1 MKALWTTAAAVVAAA
16 AYGLSRKDFRATLR
30 EDLETVRRRDPAATN
45 DFVSL
50 VSYPGMHAI
59 WAHRGLH
66 RLWQHDGGKIPAR
79 LMSQAVRTLTGVE
92 IHPGAQIGRRFFI
105 DHANGVVIGETSEI
119 GDDVMLYH
127 QVTLGGTSMEQTK
140 RHPTIGNHVLVGA
153 GAKILGPV
161 TVGDNSSVGANA
173 VVVKDVAAD
182 SSAVGIPAT
191 VRVKKSAG
199 TTPAA
204 KVPAGVGAG
213 VAGSGVVGGVSAG
226 AESTAGPSEPAHDGD
241 FELIDP
247 AIWI

>member
-1 MKALWTTAAAVVAAA
+1 MKALWAAAAAA
-16 AYGLSRKDFRATLR
+16 AGAVAYGLSRPGVRETLK
-30 EDLETVRRRDPAATN
+30 EDLETVKRRDPAARN

-66 RLWQHDGGKIPAR
+66 RLWRYDAGKVPAR

-92 IHPGAQIGRRFFI
+92 IHPGAEIGRRFFI

-140 RHPTIGNHVLVGA
+140 RHPTIGNHVLIGA

-161 TVGDNSSVGANA
+161 AVGDNSAVGANA

-191 VRVKKSAG
+191 VRPK
-199 TTPAA
+199 
-204 KVPAGVGAG
+204 KVPGA
-213 VAGSGVVGGVSAG
+213 ASAK
-226 AESTAGPSEPAHDGD
+226 APADSEASARHPD
-241 FELIDP
+241 FILEDP
-247 AIWI
+247 ALWI

>member
-1 MKALWTTAAAVVAAA
+1 MKALWTVAAAAIGAA
-16 AYGLSRKDFRATLR
+16 AYGLSRPKVRATLR
-30 EDLETVRRRDPAATN
+30 EDLDTVRRRDPAATN
-45 DFVSL
+45 DFVSM

-66 RLWQHDGGKIPAR
+66 RLWRNDAAKVPAR

-161 TVGDNSSVGANA
+161 VVGDNSSVGANA
-173 VVVKDVAAD
+173 VVVKNVAAD
-182 SSAVGIPAT
+182 SSAVGIPAKVRPYKKT
-191 VRVKKSAG
+191 VA
-199 TTPAA
+199 TEA
-204 KVPAGVGAG
+204 VG
-213 VAGSGVVGGVSAG
+213 SDG
-226 AESTAGPSEPAHDGD
+226 ARSQHAD

>member
-1 MKALWTTAAAVVAAA
+1 MKALWTAAA
-16 AYGLSRKDFRATLR
+16 AAAGAAIYGLTRPGVRESLR
-30 EDLETVRRRDPAATN
+30 EDLDTVRRRDPAATS

-66 RLWQHDGGKIPAR
+66 RLWQHEAGKVPAR
-79 LMSQAVRTLTGVE
+79 LMSQMVRTLTGVE
-92 IHPGAQIGRRFFI
+92 IHPGATIGRRFFI

-161 TVGDNSSVGANA
+161 VVGDNSAVGANA

-191 VRVKKSAG
+191 VRSKKG
-199 TTPAA
+199 
-204 KVPAGVGAG
+204 GASE
-213 VAGSGVVGGVSAG
+213 AEAE
-226 AESTAGPSEPAHDGD
+226 AESSATQPD
-241 FELIDP
+241 FVLEDP
-247 AIWI
+247 ALWI

>member
-1 MKALWTTAAAVVAAA
+1 M
-16 AYGLSRKDFRATLR
+16 SRPGVRETLK
-30 EDLETVRRRDPAATN
+30 EDLETVKRRDPAARN
-45 DFVSL
+45 DFVLL

-66 RLWQHDGGKIPAR
+66 RLWQHDAGKIPAR
-79 LMSQAVRTLTGVE
+79 LMSQFVRTLTGVE
-92 IHPGAQIGRRFFI
+92 IHPGAVIGRRFFI

-127 QVTLGGTSMEQTK
+127 QVTLGGTSMAQTK

-161 TVGDNSSVGANA
+161 VVGDNSAVGANA

-191 VRVKKSAG
+191 VRSKKKDGAASA
-199 TTPAA
+199 
-204 KVPAGVGAG
+204 K
-213 VAGSGVVGGVSAG
+213 
-226 AESTAGPSEPAHDGD
+226 AEVEASTKRPD
-241 FELIDP
+241 FILEDP
-247 AIWI
+247 ALWI

>member
-1 MKALWTTAAAVVAAA
+1 MKALWTAAA
-16 AYGLSRKDFRATLR
+16 AAAGAALYGLSRPGVRATLR
-30 EDLETVRRRDPAATN
+30 EDLDTVRRRDPAATT

-66 RLWQHDGGKIPAR
+66 RLWQHDAGKVPAR
-79 LMSQAVRTLTGVE
+79 LMSQMVRTLTGVE
-92 IHPGAQIGRRFFI
+92 IHPGAKIGRRFFI

-140 RHPTIGNHVLVGA
+140 RHPTIGNHVLIGS

-161 TVGDNSSVGANA
+161 VVGDNSAVGANA

-191 VRVKKSAG
+191 VRSKRKDGASEAK
-199 TTPAA
+199 AA
-204 KVPAGVGAG
+204 
-213 VAGSGVVGGVSAG
+213 
-226 AESTAGPSEPAHDGD
+226 AESSSRHPD
-241 FELIDP
+241 FVLEDP
-247 AIWI
+247 ALWI

>member
-1 MKALWTTAAAVVAAA
+1 MMKALWTAAAAIAGAA
-16 AYGLSRKDFRATLR
+16 AYGFSRPGVRETLR
-30 EDLETVRRRDPAATN
+30 EDLDTVRRRDPAATS

-66 RLWQHDGGKIPAR
+66 RLWQHDAGKTPAR
-79 LMSQAVRTLTGVE
+79 LMSQLVRTLTGVE
-92 IHPGAQIGRRFFI
+92 IHPGAEIGRRFFI

-127 QVTLGGTSMEQTK
+127 QVTLGGTSMAQAK

-161 TVGDNSSVGANA
+161 VVGDNSAVGANA

-191 VRVKKSAG
+191 VRSKKKDGAS
-199 TTPAA
+199 AA
-204 KVPAGVGAG
+204 KAE
-213 VAGSGVVGGVSAG
+213 
-226 AESTAGPSEPAHDGD
+226 AESSTRHPD
-241 FELIDP
+241 FVLEDP
-247 AIWI
+247 ALWI

>member
-1 MKALWTTAAAVVAAA
+1 MMKALWTAAA
-16 AYGLSRKDFRATLR
+16 AAAGAAVYGLSRPEVRKTLR
-30 EDLETVRRRDPAATN
+30 EDLETVRRRDPAATS

-66 RLWQHDGGKIPAR
+66 RLWQRDSGKTPAR
-79 LMSQAVRTLTGVE
+79 LISQMVRTLTGVE
-92 IHPGAQIGRRFFI
+92 IHPGAKIGRRFFI

-127 QVTLGGTSMEQTK
+127 QVTLGGTSMAQTK
-140 RHPTIGNHVLVGA
+140 RHPTIGNHVLIGA

-161 TVGDNSSVGANA
+161 VVGDNSAVGANA

-191 VRVKKSAG
+191 VRAKRKPDAVAEETGAASSASG
-199 TTPAA
+199 GAKASADAADSTSSANAESAA
-204 KVPAGVGAG
+204 KYP
-213 VAGSGVVGGVSAG
+213 
-226 AESTAGPSEPAHDGD
+226 D
-241 FELIDP
+241 FVLEDP
-247 AIWI
+247 ALWI

>member
-1 MKALWTTAAAVVAAA
+1 MK
-16 AYGLSRKDFRATLR
+16 
-30 EDLETVRRRDPAATN
+30 RRDPAARN
-45 DFVSL
+45 DFVLL

-66 RLWQHDGGKIPAR
+66 RLWQHDAGKIPAR
-79 LMSQAVRTLTGVE
+79 LMSQFVRTLTGVE
-92 IHPGAQIGRRFFI
+92 IHPGAVIGRRFFI

-127 QVTLGGTSMEQTK
+127 QVTLGGTSMAQTK

-161 TVGDNSSVGANA
+161 VVGDNSAVGANA

-191 VRVKKSAG
+191 VRSKKKDGAASA
-199 TTPAA
+199 
-204 KVPAGVGAG
+204 K
-213 VAGSGVVGGVSAG
+213 
-226 AESTAGPSEPAHDGD
+226 AEVEASTKRPD
-241 FELIDP
+241 FILEDP
-247 AIWI
+247 ALWI

>member
-1 MKALWTTAAAVVAAA
+1 MKALWATAAAAVGAA
-16 AYGLSRKDFRATLR
+16 AYGLSRPGVRETLK
-30 EDLETVRRRDPAATN
+30 EDLETVKRRDPAARN

-66 RLWQHDGGKIPAR
+66 RLWQHDAGKVPAR
-79 LMSQAVRTLTGVE
+79 LMSQLVRTLTGVE
-92 IHPGAQIGRRFFI
+92 IHPGAEIGRRFFI

-127 QVTLGGTSMEQTK
+127 QVTLGGTSMAQTK

-161 TVGDNSSVGANA
+161 VVGDNSAVGANA

-191 VRVKKSAG
+191 VRPKKKDGAASA
-199 TTPAA
+199 
-204 KVPAGVGAG
+204 K
-213 VAGSGVVGGVSAG
+213 
-226 AESTAGPSEPAHDGD
+226 AEPEKSTKRPD
-241 FELIDP
+241 FVLEDP
-247 AIWI
+247 ALWI

>member
-1 MKALWTTAAAVVAAA
+1 
-16 AYGLSRKDFRATLR
+16 
-30 EDLETVRRRDPAATN
+30 
-45 DFVSL
+45 
-50 VSYPGMHAI
+50 
-59 WAHRGLH
+59 
-66 RLWQHDGGKIPAR
+66 
-79 LMSQAVRTLTGVE
+79 RTLTGVE

-161 TVGDNSSVGANA
+161 VVGDNSSVGANA

-182 SSAVGIPAT
+182 SSAVGIPAK
-191 VRVKKSAG
+191 VRPYKNRTDPEA
-199 TTPAA
+199 
-204 KVPAGVGAG
+204 
-213 VAGSGVVGGVSAG
+213 AGSDVGDSRSPYA
-226 AESTAGPSEPAHDGD
+226 D

>member
-1 MKALWTTAAAVVAAA
+1 MKALWAAAATAVGAA
-16 AYGLSRKDFRATLR
+16 AYGLSRPGVRETLK
-30 EDLETVRRRDPAATN
+30 EDLETVKRRDPAARN
-45 DFVSL
+45 DFVSV

-66 RLWQHDGGKIPAR
+66 RLWQHDAGKVPAR
-79 LMSQAVRTLTGVE
+79 LMSQLVRTLTGVE
-92 IHPGAQIGRRFFI
+92 IHPGAEIGRRFFI

-127 QVTLGGTSMEQTK
+127 QVTLGGTSMAQTK

-161 TVGDNSSVGANA
+161 VVGDNSAIGANA

-191 VRVKKSAG
+191 VRPKRKDGAASAKADVE
-199 TTPAA
+199 T
-204 KVPAGVGAG
+204 
-213 VAGSGVVGGVSAG
+213 
-226 AESTAGPSEPAHDGD
+226 STKRPD
-241 FELIDP
+241 FVLEDP
-247 AIWI
+247 ALWI

>member
-1 MKALWTTAAAVVAAA
+1 MKALWATAAAAVGAA
-16 AYGLSRKDFRATLR
+16 AYGLSRPGVRETLK
-30 EDLETVRRRDPAATN
+30 EDLETVKRRDPAARN

-66 RLWQHDGGKIPAR
+66 RLWQHDAGKVPAR
-79 LMSQAVRTLTGVE
+79 LMSQLVRTLTGVE
-92 IHPGAQIGRRFFI
+92 IHPGAEIGRRFFI

-127 QVTLGGTSMEQTK
+127 QVTLGGTSMAQTK

-161 TVGDNSSVGANA
+161 VVGDNSAVGANA
-173 VVVKDVAAD
+173 VVVKDVPAD

-191 VRVKKSAG
+191 VRSKKKDGAASA
-199 TTPAA
+199 
-204 KVPAGVGAG
+204 KE
-213 VAGSGVVGGVSAG
+213 G
-226 AESTAGPSEPAHDGD
+226 AEASTKRPD
-241 FELIDP
+241 FVLEDP
-247 AIWI
+247 ALWI

>member
-1 MKALWTTAAAVVAAA
+1 MKALWTAAA
-16 AYGLSRKDFRATLR
+16 AAAGAAVYGLSRPGVRRTLR
-30 EDLETVRRRDPAATN
+30 EDLDTVRRRDPAATS

-66 RLWQHDGGKIPAR
+66 RLWKRDAGKVPAR
-79 LMSQAVRTLTGVE
+79 LMSQMVRTLTGVE

-140 RHPTIGNHVLVGA
+140 RHPTIGNHVLIGS

-161 TVGDNSSVGANA
+161 VVGDNSAVGANA

-182 SSAVGIPAT
+182 SSAVGIPAK
-191 VRVKKSAG
+191 VRPKGGGAGGSSSTGGTGSGSAASASASDRTANRTSG
-199 TTPAA
+199 DAA
-204 KVPAGVGAG
+204 KYP
-213 VAGSGVVGGVSAG
+213 
-226 AESTAGPSEPAHDGD
+226 D
-241 FELIDP
+241 FVLEDP
-247 AIWI
+247 ALWI

>member
-1 MKALWTTAAAVVAAA
+1 MKALWTAAA
-16 AYGLSRKDFRATLR
+16 AAAGAAIYGLTRPGVRESLR
-30 EDLETVRRRDPAATN
+30 EDLDTVRRRDPAATS

-66 RLWQHDGGKIPAR
+66 RLWQHEAGKVPAR
-79 LMSQAVRTLTGVE
+79 LMSQMVRTLTGVE
-92 IHPGAQIGRRFFI
+92 IHPGATIGRRFFI

-161 TVGDNSSVGANA
+161 VVGDNSAVGANA

-191 VRVKKSAG
+191 VRSKKKGVTSVAEADSAG
-199 TTPAA
+199 SKGEVGSAA
-204 KVPAGVGAG
+204 KQP
-213 VAGSGVVGGVSAG
+213 
-226 AESTAGPSEPAHDGD
+226 D
-241 FELIDP
+241 FILEDP
-247 AIWI
+247 ALWI

>member
-1 MKALWTTAAAVVAAA
+1 MKALWAAAAAAVGAA
-16 AYGLSRKDFRATLR
+16 AYGLSRPGVRETLK
-30 EDLETVRRRDPAATN
+30 EDLETVKRRDPAARN

-66 RLWQHDGGKIPAR
+66 RLWQHDAGKVPAR
-79 LMSQAVRTLTGVE
+79 LMYQLVRTLTGVE
-92 IHPGAQIGRRFFI
+92 IHPGAEIGRRFFI

-119 GDDVMLYH
+119 GDDDMLYH
-127 QVTLGGTSMEQTK
+127 QVTLGGTSMAQTK

-161 TVGDNSSVGANA
+161 VVGDNSAVGANA

-191 VRVKKSAG
+191 VRPKKNDGAASVK
-199 TTPAA
+199 
-204 KVPAGVGAG
+204 
-213 VAGSGVVGGVSAG
+213 
-226 AESTAGPSEPAHDGD
+226 AEPESSTRRPD
-241 FELIDP
+241 FVLEDP
-247 AIWI
+247 ALWI

>member
-1 MKALWTTAAAVVAAA
+1 MKALWAAAAAAVGAA
-16 AYGLSRKDFRATLR
+16 AYGLSRPGVRETLK
-30 EDLETVRRRDPAATN
+30 EDLETVKRRDPAARN
-45 DFVSL
+45 DFVLL

-66 RLWQHDGGKIPAR
+66 RLWQHDAGKIPAR
-79 LMSQAVRTLTGVE
+79 LMSQFVRTLTGVE
-92 IHPGAQIGRRFFI
+92 IHPGAVIGRRFFI

-127 QVTLGGTSMEQTK
+127 QVTLGGTSMAQTK

-161 TVGDNSSVGANA
+161 VVGDNSAVGANA

-191 VRVKKSAG
+191 VRSKKKDGAASA
-199 TTPAA
+199 
-204 KVPAGVGAG
+204 K
-213 VAGSGVVGGVSAG
+213 
-226 AESTAGPSEPAHDGD
+226 AEVEASTKRPD
-241 FELIDP
+241 FILEDP
-247 AIWI
+247 ALWI